1 MLFLFF
7 VYIPKI
13 LFDIVLNKVAL
24 LDNYFVYI
32 AYCFF
37 IGITLT
43 IISVTVI
50 YFICRLILLIWN
62 SLLKTKKTGA
72 FLKGELDPIL
82 RNLDW
87 GILLLIFIASD
98 IVIEYWQELK
108 PLVFTFSNKR
118 IDFILPIV
126 KLFNP
131 NILIDYNTEQLINV
145 LNLHIITLIMF
156 SLVPLVVLIVR
167 YIKTGDSFYI
177 SYTFRLGRWKLGI
190 ILTSICVLI
199 SIPLIYFTFNLLQNE
214 IIQHFPA
221 GRVIQSILPLSGGK
235 TEINQTYL
243 ILYGIGTF
251 FYVFST
257 EYFFRGYLY
266 FELERKIGSYAI
278 IGTSI
283 PFVLY
288 CFHLPPALIVWTMF
302 ASFILA
308 LISRLTRTFVWSALL
323 HYIFILTVDI
333 VSIVHQSNLTELY

>member
-7 VYIPKI
+7 VYIPKM
-13 LFDIVLNKVAL
+13 LFDAVLNRVDF
-24 LDNYFVYI
+24 LDNYFTYI
-32 AYCFF
+32 TYCFF

-43 IISVTVI
+43 IISITVI
-50 YFICRLILLIWN
+50 YFVCKLLLLIWN
-62 SLLKTKKTGA
+62 GLLRTKRIGN
-72 FLKGELDPIL
+72 FLKKELEPIL
-82 RNLDW
+82 HNLDW
-87 GILLLIFIASD
+87 GIFLLIFIASD
-98 IVIEYWQELK
+98 IVIEYWQELN

-118 IDFILPIV
+118 IDFIVPIV

-131 NILIDYNTEQLINV
+131 NMFIDYNMEQLINV

-156 SLVPLVVLIVR
+156 SLVPIVVLIIR
-167 YIKTGDSFYI
+167 HIKTGDSFYI

-199 SIPLIYFTFNLLQNE
+199 SIPLIYFSFNLLQDE
-214 IIQHFPA
+214 IIQYFPA
-221 GRVIQSILPLSGGK
+221 GRVIQAILPLQGGK

-278 IGTSI
+278 IGTFI

-288 CFHLPPALIVWTMF
+288 CFHLSPALIVWVMF
-302 ASFILA
+302 ASLILA

-323 HYIFILTVDI
+323 HFIFIFTVDI
-333 VSIVHQSNLTELY
+333 VSITHQSNLTELY